1 MFFKYLKKEFKKD
14 SNKIYLKNYNS
25 FYDEFIKQYYRYIKK
40 NKFKQLKGQEYLDRE
55 FKKLKQDNKAIIKS
69 EKYKIKR

>member
-25 FYDEFIKQYYRYIKK
+25 FYNEFIKHYYRYINK
-40 NKFKQLKGQEYLDRE
+40 NRFKELKGQEYLDKE